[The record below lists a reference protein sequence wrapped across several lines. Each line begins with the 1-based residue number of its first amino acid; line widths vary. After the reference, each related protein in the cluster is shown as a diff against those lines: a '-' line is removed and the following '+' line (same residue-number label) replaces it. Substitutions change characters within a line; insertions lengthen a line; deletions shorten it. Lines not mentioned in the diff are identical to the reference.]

1 MRLKVSP
8 DKSPTSTSTN
18 PSDNAAIL
26 TDSLATSPSSQTAP
40 IMHTSVS
47 SGENMATSSTYPK
60 TTDASSTSMEILMQ
74 RINDLE
80 YQVQSQSMYNLVQ
93 NDKIRK
99 LEQRV
104 DTLEGQLMV
113 VHSRFSVRDHIIEGL
128 KGEVQRLQQF
138 TRRYTVSVS
147 GIEKKKDEDPDSLR
161 EEVLKLVSEVTSTTT
176 EHDIDK
182 FHRNGRTYNNGKDQE
197 ILIRFKSH
205 SAKEA
210 FYRGR
215 KTLPPARKEV
225 KIRPSLSTN
234 QQNLLKE
241 AQDLV
246 DDYKLREGIKNPVDF
261 VFANIH
267 GETQV
272 KFKNK
277 FRGSLF
283 ATFRNIKD
291 LIYILNQAQAV
302 KETDRKFAEFS
313 GWADDDHLSDS
324 GSEDDMGFDRFD

>member
-1 MRLKVSP
+1 
-8 DKSPTSTSTN
+8 
-18 PSDNAAIL
+18 
-26 TDSLATSPSSQTAP
+26 
-40 IMHTSVS
+40 
-47 SGENMATSSTYPK
+47 
-60 TTDASSTSMEILMQ
+60 MQ

-138 TRRYTVSVS
+138 TRRYTVSVR
-147 GIEKKKDEDPDSLR
+147 GIAKKKDEDPDSLR

-215 KTLPPARKEV
+215 K
-225 KIRPSLSTN
+225 IG
-234 QQNLLKE
+234 
-241 AQDLV
+241 DI
-246 DDYKLREGIKNPVDF
+246 KLHIVADIK
-261 VFANIH
+261 
-267 GETQV
+267 TQP
-272 KFKNK
+272 
-277 FRGSLF
+277 
-283 ATFRNIKD
+283 IK
-291 LIYILNQAQAV
+291 
-302 KETDRKFAEFS
+302 
-313 GWADDDHLSDS
+313 
-324 GSEDDMGFDRFD
+324 